1 MEDKYKFCSSLVI
14 KNGGCLGLNNYKK
27 IINKHCIKYLVPK
40 CLSINDRDEWV
51 ISSRVKLH
59 LKYDLSNQEY
69 YDIAVLGLTD
79 INDRPKCKYCSL
91 FCDFINMSSGY
102 RSYCKNHRYKH
113 TSELVS
119 KKLKG
124 RPLSEINKLHLSE
137 AKKGKKLTEEQR
149 LRRPRGY
156 KFKLSSEARLKISLS
171 KRNAKIYNCKM
182 YKSGDYIS
190 SKCNEIIHYLSSY
203 ELDFL
208 KICDSSKFIQKI
220 EIPYPIPYVYLG
232 VSHMYY
238 PDFLITLDSGIR
250 VLVEVKPK
258 NLIYND
264 KVLSKKYSA
273 RKWCRKNNIKYITIT
288 QDSIYRTNKKYKKV
302 LNKELNIYDL
312 II

>member
-119 KKLKG
+119 K
-124 RPLSEINKLHLSE
+124 N
-137 AKKGKKLTEEQR
+137 
-149 LRRPRGY
+149 
-156 KFKLSSEARLKISLS
+156 
-171 KRNAKIYNCKM
+171 
-182 YKSGDYIS
+182 
-190 SKCNEIIHYLSSY
+190 
-203 ELDFL
+203 
-208 KICDSSKFIQKI
+208 
-220 EIPYPIPYVYLG
+220 
-232 VSHMYY
+232 
-238 PDFLITLDSGIR
+238 
-250 VLVEVKPK
+250 
-258 NLIYND
+258 
-264 KVLSKKYSA
+264 
-273 RKWCRKNNIKYITIT
+273 
-288 QDSIYRTNKKYKKV
+288 
-302 LNKELNIYDL
+302 
-312 II
+312 